1 MGVVT
6 LDLCGNSH
14 NIIQLSC
21 SVRFHKGKQWGTKF
35 KNTRCIYIWKLI
47 FYRYGIISGLCA

>member
-6 LDLCGNSH
+6 LDLCGYSR

-21 SVRFHKGKQWGTKF
+21 SVRFLKGKQWGTKF
-35 KNTRCIYIWKLI
+35 KILGFN
-47 FYRYGIISGLCA
+47 RYGIICGLCA

>member
-35 KNTRCIYIWKLI
+35 KNTRCIYI
-47 FYRYGIISGLCA
+47 YGN

>member
-35 KNTRCIYIWKLI
+35 KNTRCIYMEINFL
-47 FYRYGIISGLCA
+47 

>member
-35 KNTRCIYIWKLI
+35 KNTRCIYMEIN
-47 FYRYGIISGLCA
+47 FYRYGKISGHCA

>member
-6 LDLCGNSH
+6 LDLCGYRR

-21 SVRFHKGKQWGTKF
+21 SVRFLKDKQWGTKF
-35 KNTRCIYIWKLI
+35 KNTRCIHMEIN
-47 FYRYGIISGLCA
+47 F